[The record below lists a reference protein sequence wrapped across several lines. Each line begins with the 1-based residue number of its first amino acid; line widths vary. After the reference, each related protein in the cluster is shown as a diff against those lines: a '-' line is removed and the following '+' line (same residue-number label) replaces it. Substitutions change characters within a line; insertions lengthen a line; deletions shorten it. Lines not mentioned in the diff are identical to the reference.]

1 MMVTT
6 ESSPFGSPTR
16 SRALKAI
23 RLLGESYPRELAR
36 LTGNRLSAVQ
46 KALQSLER
54 DGLVAG
60 RSTGRLR
67 IYRLDPRFFAA
78 RELDALL
85 LKLAEADRTLSK
97 RVAELRRRPR
107 RTSKPLR

>member
-1 MMVTT
+1 MVTT
-6 ESSPFGSPTR
+6 DSSPFGSPTR
-16 SRALKAI
+16 SRVLKTI

-36 LTGNRLSAVQ
+36 LTGNQLSSVQ

-60 RSTGRLR
+60 RITGRLR
-67 IYRLDPRFFAA
+67 LYRLNPRYFAL

-85 LKLAEADRTLSK
+85 LKLAESDRTLTTS
-97 RVAELRRRPR
+97 VAALRRRPR
-107 RTSKPLR
+107 RSGKPLT